1 MKRIYRDNSKNELA
15 KKVYEPAL
23 RKKQP
28 VTAATDSLDFFTAD
42 DIISL
47 MTAVD
52 ELKDL
57 LVQAV
62 NCGDGLWEFIV
73 GDNTYQL
80 TTTAL
85 TI

>member
-1 MKRIYRDNSKNELA
+1 MKRIHRDNSNNEKL
-15 KKVYEPAL
+15 KKIYEPSL
-23 RKKQP
+23 SKKQP
-28 VTAATDSLDFFTAD
+28 VTGSTDSLDFFTAD

-62 NCGDGLWEFIV
+62 NCGDGVWEFMV

>member
-1 MKRIYRDNSKNELA
+1 MKRIYRDNSNNE
-15 KKVYEPAL
+15 KTKSVYEPAL
-23 RKKQP
+23 SKKQP
-28 VTAATDSLDFFTAD
+28 VTGSTDSMDFFTAD

-62 NCGDGLWEFIV
+62 NCGDGLWEFMV

-80 TTTAL
+80 NTCP
-85 TI
+85 I